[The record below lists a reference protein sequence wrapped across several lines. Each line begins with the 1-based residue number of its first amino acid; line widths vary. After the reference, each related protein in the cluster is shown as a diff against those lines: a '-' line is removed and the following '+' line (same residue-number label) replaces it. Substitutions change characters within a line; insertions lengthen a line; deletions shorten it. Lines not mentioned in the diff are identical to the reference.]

1 MHSSQ
6 SRPPNYPYRERD
18 DLARDLDAGRISS
31 NQRVGA
37 DPEEPEYYAE
47 SPSVAPPNYVRASGF
62 ERRRLANAKRSIARR
77 VFGAVARFFFAVL
90 LGVGATLAWQSCG
103 DQAESRRRAWAPSLG
118 WLLPVSTAAAPMA
131 AATVPDLVEQLKPI
145 SLDLV
150 IVRRSLEQIA
160 TNQDQLAAKQE
171 QVAQNLATLQEV
183 EQEIRQAV
191 RIPPRK
197 PSAAAGQSLH

>member
-31 NQRVGA
+31 NHRVGA

-62 ERRRLANAKRSIARR
+62 ERRRLANARRSIAQRM
-77 VFGAVARFFFAVL
+77 FGAVARFFFAVL
-90 LGVGATLAWQSCG
+90 LGIGATLAWQSYG
-103 DQAESRRRAWAPSLG
+103 DVVRVAVGAWAPSLG
-118 WLLPVSTAAAPMA
+118 WLLPVSTVESPAA
-131 AATVPDLVEQLKPI
+131 AATVPDLVQQLKPI
-145 SLDLV
+145 SLDLA

-160 TNQDQLAAKQE
+160 ANQDQLAAKQE
-171 QVAQNLATLQEV
+171 QLAQNVTTLQEV

-197 PSAAAGQSLH
+197 PPSAAEQGLH